1 MYGMYVQDGRQQF
14 LLLLVLPVRAGQGLR
29 WKPEENLTKGY
40 LCLKCQSGLV
50 LLSSFLLLLSEQVKG
65 GLFYLFSF
73 HVAAC
78 LERPPAAWRVHF
90 TPHQWIMFIYIN
102 GFFQT
107 PDLVCSTICVRHHYC
122 VFVRCSEKA
131 YKSCLMTSV
140 ALATA
145 SHRDKFD
152 RVCQVEAGRL
162 REREGNSSDV
172 SWGGLGGITKGK
184 VEKKAH
190 FRATQHAQDFCAD

>member
-1 MYGMYVQDGRQQF
+1 MGDSNFCSYLSCRS
-14 LLLLVLPVRAGQGLR
+14 GQGKGCAR
-29 WKPEENLTKGY
+29 NERRISKGY

-50 LLSSFLLLLSEQVKG
+50 LLSSSFLLFSEQVKG

-90 TPHQWIMFIYIN
+90 TPHYWIMFIYIN
-102 GFFQT
+102 VFFQT
-107 PDLVCSTICVRHHYC
+107 PDLVCSCSTICVRHHYC

-152 RVCQVEAGRL
+152 RVC
-162 REREGNSSDV
+162 
-172 SWGGLGGITKGK
+172 
-184 VEKKAH
+184 
-190 FRATQHAQDFCAD
+190 